1 MANNDQ
7 QVKLIIEAFDKFSP
21 AFREFNK
28 QLADMKTGTEK
39 SQKGL
44 IDMFNSISAKTA
56 GAVAAFAGVA
66 AAAKSI
72 VTETA
77 AAGTQLAKLSQNT
90 GISVENLA
98 KFKKAAELGESN
110 LEEFVGAVTKMQA
123 NLGKA
128 DADLGSFG
136 DALNAIGL
144 NAKAL
149 QGLPVEDQVLKIA
162 DAFAKFQDGTNKVA
176 AAREIFGRN
185 GAQMIATL
193 NELRENFEEV
203 DTLWSDGTAAAAK
216 EYEDNVKRMEQRSQ
230 AFKAM
235 IGNEVIPT
243 LNEFLEMMLGKR
255 EAMDFTWLDDLN
267 RKFGTLTKSIIAAVA
282 VIPGLQGLSMQAME
296 VLKGW
301 EENGRDGAPFGDP
314 QHHEEVKPKVAPIKD
329 RGKGAKSAIE
339 ANKLELQERRNFLK
353 ESESIAA
360 EMMNTLQKVNDLG
373 YEQLKM
379 TEQEYYDNKKKLE
392 VDALEQAIAYSE
404 EEKNS
409 ILAAW
414 EKRKVMHREQADRD
428 KDHREVL
435 AETGRIEAEIAKKR
449 EQIDQKNI
457 EGQIKNIQLTR
468 ELAQAKRDGELK
480 VLEAEIALQ
489 SKLYSIKVQRGEI
502 SSTQAAISGKQ
513 GEIDVLQKRI
523 SNIQDN
529 LSSGVFKGKEIESA
543 NSEIESLHINLQGLN
558 EELSELQLQNSGSV
572 WDGMARGFR
581 QVGMEMEN
589 SFKNGLD
596 AAQSMSSSM
605 MSAFD
610 DFFNNTSDNFMKF
623 GKLAEQVLNSIYREI
638 IKMLILKPLMNS
650 ITSGLGSLFGSG
662 GGEMVA
668 GLANGGVMTS
678 SGLLPLRTYSSGGVA
693 YRPQL
698 AMFGE
703 GSKPEAFVP
712 LPDGRR
718 IPVSMQGAAGGGD
731 TKVDKEYLVRVKG
744 EINEQKLR
752 LLNHG
757 LSLDGRPLK
766 PARVSSLHPNE
777 LQFIL
782 WEGRKRQIR
791 RMCALVGLEVVRLKR
806 VRIGRVT
813 LGRLPYGKWRFLA
826 EGELF

>member
-44 IDMFNSISAKTA
+44 IDMFNSISARTA

-149 QGLPVEDQVLKIA
+149 QGLPVEDQVLRIA

-193 NELRENFEEV
+193 NELRENFEEA
-203 DTLWSDGTAAAAK
+203 DTLWSDETAAAAK
-216 EYEDNVKRMEQRSQ
+216 EYEDNLKRMEHRSQ

-235 IGNEVIPT
+235 LGNEVIPT

-255 EAMDFTWLDDLN
+255 EPMDFTWLDDLN
-267 RKFGTLTKSIIAAVA
+267 RKFGTLTKSIIIAVG

-301 EENGRDGAPFGDP
+301 EETGREGAPSGDP
-314 QHHEEVKPKVAPIKD
+314 QHHEEEKPKVAIKD
-329 RGKGAKSAIE
+329 RGKGAKNAIE

-392 VDALEQAIAYSE
+392 VDALEQSIAYSE

-414 EKRKVMHREQADRD
+414 EQRKVMHREQADRD

-489 SKLYSIKVQRGEI
+489 SKLYSIKVQRGEV

-543 NSEIESLHINLQGLN
+543 NSEIESLRINLQGLN

-572 WDGMARGFR
+572 WEGMARGFR
-581 QVGMEMEN
+581 QVGQEMQE

-596 AAQSMSSSM
+596 GARNM
-605 MSAFD
+605 MGELEGAFASFF
-610 DFFNNTSDNFMKF
+610 DFTSDNFMRVGDTIKN
-623 GKLAEQVLNSIYREI
+623 VLSAIYKEI
-638 IKMLILKPLMNS
+638 IKVLILKPLMGALS
-650 ITSGLGSLFGSG
+650 SGLGSLFGSIG
-662 GGEMVA
+662 GGASGGGMLMSDAWTVGHA
-668 GLANGGVMTS
+668 GGLVTARGIIPRYHAGGLAGDEIPAILQT
-678 SGLLPLRTYSSGGVA
+678 
-693 YRPQL
+693 
-698 AMFGE
+698 GE
-703 GSKPEAFVP
+703 GVVSRKGMKNLEA
-712 LPDGRR
+712 LNN
-718 IPVSMQGAAGGGD
+718 AALGGGKGD
-731 TKVDKEYLVRVKG
+731 TNVNIVVNNKTGLPFNLKQTGQQTDDKTKFKTLYF
-744 EINEQKLR
+744 
-752 LLNHG
+752 
-757 LSLDGRPLK
+757 
-766 PARVSSLHPNE
+766 E
-777 LQFIL
+777 LMHTDPDF
-782 WEGRKRQIR
+782 KRMR
-791 RMCALVGLEVVRLKR
+791 
-806 VRIGRVT
+806 
-813 LGRLPYGKWRFLA
+813 
-826 EGELF
+826 